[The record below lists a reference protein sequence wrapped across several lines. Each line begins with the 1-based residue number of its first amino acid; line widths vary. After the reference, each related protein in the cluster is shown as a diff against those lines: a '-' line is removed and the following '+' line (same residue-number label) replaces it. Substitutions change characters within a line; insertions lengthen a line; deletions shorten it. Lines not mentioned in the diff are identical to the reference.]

1 MSDFWNIAAFSNA
14 DPNLAYRFGNTGR
27 NLLLTPGLAQWD
39 FSMTKAT
46 RIREG
51 HSFEFRYEA
60 FDFINHPNYNAPSA
74 DIQSSTFGKI
84 TSARTMREMQFG
96 FKYIF

>member
-1 MSDFWNIAAFSNA
+1 V
-14 DPNLAYRFGNTGR
+14 
-27 NLLLTPGLAQWD
+27 
-39 FSMTKAT
+39 
-46 RIREG
+46 
-51 HSFEFRYEA
+51 
-60 FDFINHPNYNAPSA
+60 FDFINHPNYNPPSA